1 MKIFGG
7 DLFATEESLC
17 LYCQA
22 PTENTCH
29 NCGGLYCQECLMPSY
44 EHCSHLS
51 LDDIYTELKKS
62 DPMFDVNAFVCLGI
76 RYPVRSW
83 PSVRGLNMNRLY
95 ERRFEVLQSLFRCGL
110 KPNTITV
117 FTFASSF
124 ILSVSG
130 TLKDPTQRSRF
141 ASLAAHRLIWLS
153 ANIFL
158 SKPHE
163 NFWPLVVCVASTC
176 RGIRK
181 RSHAIILDSII
192 IRQGTKFEKQ
202 ITVEGRSHDVP
213 LTATEDGFLDPD
225 FDAAVETSLFGAD
238 LFSVSRETLAD
249 RGCEKIKRVEKDPK
263 NCVFYTRRV

>member
-83 PSVRGLNMNRLY
+83 PSVRDLNVNRLY
-95 ERRFEVLQSLFRCGL
+95 ERRFEGLQMELGSRMMQQQLTTSLQ
-110 KPNTITV
+110 
-117 FTFASSF
+117 
-124 ILSVSG
+124 ILS
-130 TLKDPTQRSRF
+130 
-141 ASLAAHRLIWLS
+141 
-153 ANIFL
+153 NIG
-158 SKPHE
+158 SVKCIR
-163 NFWPLVVCVASTC
+163 VC
-176 RGIRK
+176 G
-181 RSHAIILDSII
+181 
-192 IRQGTKFEKQ
+192 
-202 ITVEGRSHDVP
+202 
-213 LTATEDGFLDPD
+213 
-225 FDAAVETSLFGAD
+225 
-238 LFSVSRETLAD
+238 
-249 RGCEKIKRVEKDPK
+249 
-263 NCVFYTRRV
+263 